1 MTVPMRCRCGQVK
14 GEVDTRRAYTRA
26 TCYCRDCQAY
36 ARFLG
41 QPGLMDANGGTD
53 IVPMSPAGVRITEG
67 LEHVACM
74 ALSDKG
80 VLRWYA
86 SCCRTALGNTA
97 RDPNLAYAGMAAAC
111 FDAAPE
117 VIDTA
122 LGPRDRIVLNA
133 GSASGPVR
141 GTPVAFFIGGLRI
154 LGNVLAARIRGRR
167 PTLFFE
173 PDGRPIRTPQV
184 LTAEQR
190 RELGANP
197 A

>member
-1 MTVPMRCRCGQVK
+1 MT
-14 GEVDTRRAYTRA
+14 GEVDAERAYTRG

-41 QPGLMDANGGTD
+41 ESDLMDAQGGTD
-53 IVPMSPAGVRITEG
+53 IVPMSPAGVRITDG
-67 LEHVACM
+67 LDNVACM
-74 ALSDKG
+74 SLSEKG

-86 SCCRTALGNTA
+86 SCCRTPLGNTP
-97 RDPNLAYAGMAAAC
+97 REPKLAYVGMVTSC
-111 FDAAPE
+111 FDAAPDR
-117 VIDTA
+117 IDAA

-133 GSASGPVR
+133 DSATGPVR
-141 GTPVAFFIGGLRI
+141 STPFAFFAGGLRI
-154 LGNVLAARIRGRR
+154 LGNMLAARIRRQP

-190 RELGANP
+190 GELGANRP
-197 A
+197 AVR

>member
-1 MTVPMRCRCGQVK
+1 MTVAIRCRCGKVK
-14 GEVDTRRAYTRA
+14 GEADMGRAYTRA

-53 IVPMSPAGVRITEG
+53 IVPMSPAGVRITDG

-97 RDPNLAYAGMAAAC
+97 RDPKLPYAGMVTTC
-111 FDAAPE
+111 FDTNPE
-117 VIDTA
+117 VIDAA
-122 LGPRDRIVLNA
+122 LGPRGRIALHT
-133 GSASGPVR
+133 GSATGPVR
-141 GTPVAFFIGGLRI
+141 STPVAFFIGGLRI
-154 LGNVLAARIRGRR
+154 LGNVLAARIRGQR

-184 LTAEQR
+184 LTVEQR
-190 RELGANP
+190 RELGAN
-197 A
+197 AG